1 MEHKLFNV
9 SNQTQS
15 GDDSFLNNK
24 AVIVLDMLND
34 FVTGD
39 LKCERCT
46 HIIPNLKKLVT
57 AARKHN
63 VPVIYSNDA
72 HLPVDEEVVERWGK
86 HAIKGTKG
94 AEVIPE
100 LKPVTKDYVVEKRTY
115 SGFHET
121 GLDMLLRDLYKGEG
135 VKTVILTGLH
145 TNICVRHTAADAF
158 FRGYKI
164 IIAKDG
170 VEAFTQ
176 KDHEEGLRY
185 LKDIYSSKI
194 MKVDQI
200 IKEFS

>member
-1 MEHKLFNV
+1 
-9 SNQTQS
+9 
-15 GDDSFLNNK
+15 LNNK

-39 LKCERCT
+39 LKCDRAE
-46 HIIPNLKKLVT
+46 HIIPSLKKLITV
-57 AARKHN
+57 AHQHN

-72 HLPVDEEVVERWGK
+72 HLPIDEEVVERWGK

-100 LKPVTKDYVVEKRTY
+100 LKPTQKDYILEKRTY

-121 GLDMLLRDLYKGEG
+121 GLDMLLRGLYDGEG
-135 VKTVILTGLH
+135 VKAVILTGLH

-164 IIAKDG
+164 IVAKDG
-170 VEAFTQ
+170 VEAFTEE
-176 KDHEEGLRY
+176 DHEQGLKY
-185 LKDIYSSKI
+185 LKDIYNAKI
-194 MKVDQI
+194 MTVDEI
-200 IKEFS
+200 AREFK

>member
-1 MEHKLFNV
+1 
-9 SNQTQS
+9 
-15 GDDSFLNNK
+15 LNNK

-34 FVTGD
+34 FVTGG
-39 LKCERCT
+39 LKCERAVN
-46 HIIPNLKKLVT
+46 IIPHLQKLLS
-57 AARKHN
+57 AARKSK

-86 HAIKGTKG
+86 HAIKGTRG

-100 LKPVTKDYVVEKRTY
+100 LKPKKGDYVVEKRTY

-121 GLDMLLRDLYKGEG
+121 GLDMLLRSLYHGDG

-164 IIAKDG
+164 VVAKDG

-176 KDHEEGLRY
+176 EDHEQGLKY
-185 LKDIYSSKI
+185 LKNIYNAKI
-194 MKVDQI
+194 LTVDKV
-200 IKEFS
+200 IKTLR

>member
-1 MEHKLFNV
+1 M
-9 SNQTQS
+9 
-15 GDDSFLNNK
+15 NNK
-24 AVIVLDMLND
+24 AVIIIDLLND

-39 LKCERCT
+39 LKTDRAKRV
-46 HIIPNLKKLVT
+46 IPKLKKLIE

-72 HLPVDEEVVERWGK
+72 HYPQDVEVVAKWGK

-100 LKPVTKDYVVEKRTY
+100 LKPTAKDYIVEKRTY
-115 SGFHET
+115 SGFYET
-121 GLDMLLRDLYKGEG
+121 GLDPLLRSLYRGEG
-135 VKTVILTGLH
+135 AKTIILGGLH

-170 VEAFTQ
+170 VEAFTREDQ
-176 KDHEEGLRY
+176 KQGLKY
-185 LKDIYSSKI
+185 LEYVYNAKA
-194 MKVDQI
+194 MTVDQI
-200 IKEFS
+200 VKQFVER